1 MWITRLLTASNL
13 WSESCI
19 DLLYPY
25 LHIYNSNN
33 TVLKMLKHICVKG
46 IDGNGKILVKPK
58 LLSTRFLRLLAR
70 KKKKFYVMLTRP
82 RGIVSCW
89 STHISYSSADF
100 LLLFFSKRDFL
111 LLFSNPFFEKNSVG
125 PLLTSYTVSWLL
137 PPS

>member
-100 LLLFFSKRDFL
+100 LLLFFLKEIFFFFSVILFL
-111 LLFSNPFFEKNSVG
+111 KKIQWDHF
-125 PLLTSYTVSWLL
+125 
-137 PPS
+137 